1 MAGAV
6 ALLAAG
12 LPYRLSLVVASL
24 AGIGAGFVGGMAA
37 PPVNEWLVIVGAGVV
52 TFLTRAS
59 FIVFADPHKFPH
71 AFRVALAFV
80 PAAVLAAI
88 VVPGLVMPHGTLD
101 FTPSNPRLVA
111 GLAAVAVAAQ
121 GEESARLHRGRHGGA
136 LGPAGARL
144 RDGSPGVP
152 SGC

>member
-1 MAGAV
+1 
-6 ALLAAG
+6 
-12 LPYRLSLVVASL
+12 
-24 AGIGAGFVGGMAA
+24 MAA

-101 FTPSNPRLVA
+101 FTPANPRLVA
-111 GLAAVAVAAQ
+111 GLAAVAVAIKVRNPLVSIVA
-121 GEESARLHRGRHGGA
+121 GMVA
-136 LGPAGARL
+136 LWGLQAIA
-144 RDGSPGVP
+144 
-152 SGC
+152 